1 MKPMS
6 PQDVVDL
13 IRQAFWTTFWLSL
26 PLLVVGFIAGIVTS
40 LVQIVTSI
48 QDASFGAVP
57 RLIAFLAALVL
68 FLPWMLTKLL
78 SYTVTLLGDFSLYA
92 R

>member
-1 MKPMS
+1 MT
-6 PQDVVDL
+6 PQTVVDL
-13 IRQAFWTTFWLSL
+13 IRQAFWNTFWLSL
-26 PLLVVGFIAGIVTS
+26 PLLIVGFVAGILIS

-48 QDASFGAVP
+48 QDSSFGAVP

-68 FLPWMLTKLL
+68 FLPWMLSRLL
-78 SYTVTLLGDFSLYA
+78 SYTIGLLGDFSPYA

>member
-1 MKPMS
+1 M
-6 PQDVVDL
+6 
-13 IRQAFWTTFWLSL
+13 RQALWMAFWVSL
-26 PLLVVGFIAGIVTS
+26 PLLAIGFLASVVIS

-57 RLIAFLAALVL
+57 RLVAFLAGILI
-68 FLPWMLTKLL
+68 FLPWMTTRLVG
-78 SYTVTLLGDFSLYA
+78 YTIRLLGELGSYA

>member
-1 MKPMS
+1 MNS
-6 PQDVVDL
+6 QNVVDL

-26 PLLVVGFIAGIVTS
+26 PLLVVGFVAGIVIS

-48 QDASFGAVP
+48 QDSSFGAVP
-57 RLIAFLAALVL
+57 RLVAFLAALVL
-68 FLPWMLTKLL
+68 FLPWMLARLV
-78 SYTVTLLGDFSLYA
+78 SYTVALLGDFSRYA